1 MTAASSPTATYTNPY
16 NRQGLRADDFPDEGL
31 MERLP
36 LVRGKLLANEPLAP
50 QTWFRV
56 GGPAEILFRPADEAD
71 LVFFLSHCPPDVP
84 VTVIGVASNLLVRD
98 GGVPGVVIRL
108 GPSFSQITIDGDA
121 LIAGAGSV
129 DINVARAAQ
138 TSGIAGL
145 EFLCGIPGTIGGGLR
160 MNAGAYGTEFKD
172 IVTEAH
178 VLDRFGRR
186 STLFPDQ
193 IGFSYRHTNVQDSTI
208 FLSAVLQGR
217 RGDAKVIL
225 ERMQAIQASRSATQ
239 PIREK
244 TGGSTFANPT
254 LEEDPQGRKSWQL
267 IDLAGCRGLKIGKAK
282 VSEKHCNFLINT
294 GNATAAEIEHL
305 GEEVRRRVKD
315 KTGVTLRWEI
325 KRIGVAL
332 GDRRN
337 V

>member
-1 MTAASSPTATYTNPY
+1 MTASPSSPTATYTNPY
-16 NRQGLRADDFPDEGL
+16 NQQGLRADDFPDEGL

-36 LVRGKLLANEPLAP
+36 VVRGKLLANEPLAP

-56 GGPAEILFRPADEAD
+56 GGPAEILFRPADEDD
-71 LVFFLSHCPPDVP
+71 LVFFLSNCPPDVP

-108 GPSFSQITIDGDA
+108 GPSFSQIKVDGDA

-138 TSGIAGL
+138 SSGVAGL

-160 MNAGAYGTEFKD
+160 MNAGAYGSEFKD

-193 IGFSYRHTNVQDSTI
+193 IGFSYRHTDVPDSTI

-217 RGDAKVIL
+217 SGDANAIL
-225 ERMQAIQASRSATQ
+225 ERMQKIQASRSETQ

-325 KRIGVAL
+325 KRIGVAF
-332 GDRRN
+332 GARK
-337 V
+337 